1 LQENNDQKK
10 VTAKQDIDKLLGKTE
25 KKKKKR
31 ITESPERIIPNID
44 IIEKTTLLPLSSLVK
59 NVLPEIKQAETE
71 SDKEVSTDS
80 N

>member
-1 LQENNDQKK
+1 
-10 VTAKQDIDKLLGKTE
+10 LLGKTE

>member
-1 LQENNDQKK
+1 MQENNDQKK